1 MYSAPCLR
9 SPANS
14 YGYIDELLHITG
26 NSILSPLNI
35 SELSLGANSGPSS
48 DASSVAFS
56 VVSSGVV
63 STAANFSAASPVG
76 SN

>member
-35 SELSLGANSGPSS
+35 SELSLGAN
-48 DASSVAFS
+48 
-56 VVSSGVV
+56 
-63 STAANFSAASPVG
+63 
-76 SN
+76 